1 MCLNCLKEER
11 TKVPE
16 LLEYM
21 HGDEHAHGD
30 HDHADPTLKGSRKY
44 VESSILIRIKIEL
57 EI

>member
-1 MCLNCLKEER
+1 MGLNYLKEER

-44 VESSILIRIKIEL
+44 VENSIPTIYN
-57 EI
+57 